1 MGAELIPM
9 AFSTGWGSGINAYL
23 VVLVQVLGD
32 LLRDRELSGWWKA
45 VWVVFLIVVPALTAL
60 VYLVVRGR
68 GMAERGDAAAAR
80 AREAYLGVSSGQ
92 APVDQIATART
103 LLDSGAIDEAE
114 YRTLKERALA

>member
-1 MGAELIPM
+1 MDSFWDFFWLLLS
-9 AFSTGWGSGINAYL
+9 AFFFLAYL
-23 VVLVQVLGD
+23 VVLVQILGD
-32 LLRDRELSGWWKA
+32 LLGDRELSGWWKA
-45 VWVVFLIVVPALTAL
+45 VWVLFRIVVPALTAL

-68 GMAERGDAAAAR
+68 GMAGRGDEASAR
-80 AREAYLGVSSGQ
+80 AREPYRGMSSGR